1 MSAIDSNKWY
11 LDKLCMARDI
21 VDRIIAEEKPAG
33 CYDARPSV
41 ITTNAPQ
48 ELPLPPVKQTKI
60 ERLAD
65 QLNNAKYRE
74 RKAKELL
81 NSATSGKTASR
92 REAFPVHMRK
102 ANTPS
107 LIKNYED
114 ATRQTIAAQKEYD
127 AELARL
133 RSSTIA

>member
-1 MSAIDSNKWY
+1 MSAIDSKKWY

-21 VDRIIAEEKPAG
+21 VDQIIAEEKPAG
-33 CYDARPSV
+33 CYDSRPSV

-48 ELPLPPVKQTKI
+48 ELPRPPVKQTKI
-60 ERLAD
+60 DRLAD
-65 QLNNAKYRE
+65 QLYIAKYRE
-74 RKAKELL
+74 REAKELL
-81 NSATSGKTASR
+81 NSATSDKTASR
-92 REAFPVHMRK
+92 PEAFPVHMR
-102 ANTPS
+102 NTNAPS
-107 LIKNYED
+107 LRKSYED